1 MDFNLEIDLKDIIRS
16 VSMSVG
22 SKNIQSGE
30 YYIDIIFKNNGDCL
44 RIRMDHAS
52 VLEFRDKINET
63 LWKLDGMKTFM
74 KTAALQYE

>member
-1 MDFNLEIDLKDIIRS
+1 MSHDDWQDVEHTMDFNLEIDLKDIMRS

-44 RIRMDHAS
+44 RIRILILKQS
-52 VLEFRDKINET
+52 PLFLKI
-63 LWKLDGMKTFM
+63 MSM
-74 KTAALQYE
+74 

>member
-22 SKNIQSGE
+22 SKKIQSGD

-63 LWKLDGMKTFM
+63 LWKLDDAKTVLNSGFTM
-74 KTAALQYE
+74 